1 MALLDTNILLF
12 LLFAALLTG
21 FVKTGLPALGGLISV
36 LMVIVFPP
44 KDALGITLLYLLAGD
59 LLAVRFYWRQAN
71 MPELRRLLPMIF
83 VGVGSGILV
92 LKFVNNDALGL
103 IIGLII
109 VFFVSLEPFRASLT
123 EWAMHRIFWVRNLS
137 GWLAGLTTTVG
148 NAAGPVLALYFLLL
162 KLDKHSF
169 TGTAAVF
176 FLTVNVTKLPLYGT
190 IGIFKDYYLWSV
202 LITIPFVFVGGFFG
216 RRFLSWIPQKRFT
229 QVILFFTGLS
239 GAVLVVRYFI

>member
-1 MALLDTNILLF
+1 MSLLDTHILLF

-21 FVKTGLPALGGLISV
+21 FVRTGLPALGGLISV

-103 IIGLII
+103 ILGLII
-109 VFFVSLEPFRASLT
+109 VFFVSL
-123 EWAMHRIFWVRNLS
+123 
-137 GWLAGLTTTVG
+137 
-148 NAAGPVLALYFLLL
+148 
-162 KLDKHSF
+162 
-169 TGTAAVF
+169 
-176 FLTVNVTKLPLYGT
+176 
-190 IGIFKDYYLWSV
+190 
-202 LITIPFVFVGGFFG
+202 
-216 RRFLSWIPQKRFT
+216 
-229 QVILFFTGLS
+229 
-239 GAVLVVRYFI
+239 